1 MLRTFDRFLLRET
14 AAVAA
19 ATLIVLLAIVLSSR
33 LATYLTQVASGL
45 LVKEVIMQMLGLQAI
60 RFLPV
65 LVPIAL
71 MIGVLLV
78 LGRLYQESEMAAL
91 TGCGYGPA
99 ELYRPLAALALPLT
113 VLVAIVVL
121 WVAPWAASLQF
132 ELQARARQ
140 QAQMSL
146 FVPGTFR
153 EATGG
158 QHVVYVEAL
167 DPIDGELLKVFIHS
181 FEPDSN
187 RIAVTTGSRGR
198 QEIDANGT
206 RYMNLE
212 RGFRYEGEPG
222 LSDYRQVRYEHLRV
236 RLDEPALGDVA
247 RKRESVDTARL
258 LHGDARDKA
267 ELHAR
272 LGAIVSIPLIAFVA
286 PLLAKAR
293 PRESRYARILGG
305 VLVYAIYMNLLGIGK
320 AWLEKGTIGPVAGLW
335 WAHLLFAAVGIWLWL
350 HHYGRHGFTV
360 SWRTTR

>member
-14 AAVAA
+14 AAVTA
-19 ATLIVLLAIVLSSR
+19 ATLLVLLAIVLSSR

-45 LVKEVIMQMLGLQAI
+45 LIKEVILQMLVLQAI

-78 LGRLYQESEMAAL
+78 LGRLHQESEMAAL

-99 ELYRPLAALALPLT
+99 ELYRPLLALALPLAA
-113 VLVAIVVL
+113 LVALVVL
-121 WVAPWAASLQF
+121 GVAPWAASLQF

-153 EATGG
+153 EAAGG
-158 QHVVYVEAL
+158 QHVVYVESL
-167 DPIDGELLKVFIHS
+167 DPIDGELVKVFIHS
-181 FEPDSN
+181 TEPDSG
-187 RIAVTTGSRGR
+187 RVAVTTGNRGH
-198 QEIDANGT
+198 QETGADGV
-206 RYMNLE
+206 RYMVLE

-222 LSDYRQVRYEHLRV
+222 LTDYRQVHYEHLRV
-236 RLDEPALGDVA
+236 RIDEPALGEVA
-247 RKRESVDTARL
+247 RKRESVPTAQL
-258 LHGDARDKA
+258 LRGDRRDKA

-272 LGAIVSIPLIAFVA
+272 IGAIVSIPLIAFVA
-286 PLLAKAR
+286 PLLARAQ

-320 AWLEKGTIGPVAGLW
+320 AWLEKGSIGPVAGLW
-335 WAHLLFAAVGIWLWL
+335 WAHLLFLALGLALWF
-350 HHYGRHGFTV
+350 HHYGRHGLTV
-360 SWRTTR
+360 SWRRA